1 MFAASKFEELERT
14 QSKLAEA
21 TKVLMRRFRDR
32 DRALA
37 VANEKI
43 KALAER
49 NAWLEAAR
57 DRAGSPKQRGSETPQ
72 SRLED
77 AADAAL
83 ADWAELAR
91 LLGDFVE
98 HKTAITRAAPRARS
112 AA

>member
-1 MFAASKFEELERT
+1 RS

-21 TKVLMRRFRDR
+21 TKVLMQRFRDR
-32 DRALA
+32 ERALA
-37 VANEKI
+37 VAEEKI

-49 NAWLEAAR
+49 NASFEAAR
-57 DRAGSPKQRGSETPQ
+57 DRAVRPQQRSRENPH
-72 SRLED
+72 SRLEE

-83 ADWAELAR
+83 QDSAELAR

-98 HKTAITRAAPRARS
+98 RKTAITRLPPRTRS

>member
-1 MFAASKFEELERT
+1 LFAAFEELERS

-21 TKVLMRRFRDR
+21 TKVLLQRFRDR
-32 DRALA
+32 AFV
-37 VANEKI
+37 VAEKKI
-43 KALAER
+43 KALVER

-57 DRAGSPKQRGSETPQ
+57 DRAGGPNQRGRETPQ
-72 SRLED
+72 SSLED

-98 HKTAITRAAPRARS
+98 RKTATTPATRRARS